1 MVYFYDMSIIDKL
14 ERKFGRY
21 AIKNLIYYILGGYVV
36 GYLLAIFDNALGL
49 YQYITLEPA
58 LVMKGQV
65 WRLFTWIFT
74 PPQSLNLWVIFMF
87 LLYYFIGK
95 ALEQNMGAFR
105 YNLYIFSGWF
115 FMTLGAML
123 VYWISNG
130 VSHGSYAISMDIS
143 TYYINMASFLAF
155 AVIYPD
161 MRLYLFG
168 IIPLK
173 VKWLAWFDVIYLGL
187 EIISGISLIFMLL
200 SGNTY
205 ATEMLSYYGYS
216 SSYMIAVS
224 ITEVFCII
232 ISLLNF
238 LIFFLS
244 NRNFKR
250 LAPHERQRR
259 ANFRRS
265 AEAGRRENASR
276 MAGGFAAGAGAS
288 SSSRKK
294 KEQKNSYRP
303 AGGSAIVHK
312 CAVCGRTS
320 KEYPELQFRYCSKCA
335 GNHEYCQDHI
345 FTHEHVK

>member
-1 MVYFYDMSIIDKL
+1 MSIIDKL

-21 AIKNLIYYILGGYVV
+21 AIKNLIYYILGGYAV
-36 GYLLAIFDNALGL
+36 GYILAIFDDALGL

-87 LLYYFIGK
+87 MLYYFIGK

-123 VYWISNG
+123 VYWISNA
-130 VSHGSYAISMDIS
+130 VSHGSYSISMDIS

-168 IIPLK
+168 IIPIK

-187 EIISGISLIFMLL
+187 EIFSSIALIFTLTTGG
-200 SGNTY
+200 SGVSEV
-205 ATEMLSYYGYS
+205 TEILNYYGYT
-216 SSYMIAVS
+216 SSYTVALA
-224 ITEVFCII
+224 ITEIFSIV

-250 LAPHERQRR
+250 LSPHERQRR

-265 AEAGRRENASR
+265 AEAGKRENASR
-276 MAGGFAAGAGAS
+276 MAGGFAAGGAAAS
-288 SSSRKK
+288 SGRKH
-294 KEQKNSYRP
+294 KEQKNTYRP
-303 AGGSAIVHK
+303 AGSSAIVHR

-320 KEYPELQFRYCSKCA
+320 KDYPDLQFRYCSKCA